1 MFMCC
6 ALQESKR
13 MRAKGIFLQ
22 DLKNYKLETE
32 SSKAYD
38 QKITLASI
46 DTAIASY
53 KGHYGVSKKTPLK

>member
-1 MFMCC
+1 
-6 ALQESKR
+6 